1 MSTFKRIGAL
11 LLALVMVFALAACGG
26 TDGKQTDTGD
36 DGAGSASKTDA
47 EVNEE
52 ITSGGNRDEDANM
65 EDSAAAADTEAAI
78 SVGANTMGFLGH
90 FDVSGLFSTELSSV
104 AAGLVYDQLF
114 SIGSDGR
121 WYSDV
126 LSDWYWSEEVENQL
140 VLTLKDG
147 ITFANGD
154 KMTMADVLYSMGRV
168 AASPRGGSNFA
179 VVDLDK
185 CTISDDGL
193 TLYVQYNTSYGPWQ
207 SALNIFIMNETFV
220 EGLGEDPDWYSV
232 DSACGSG
239 PYRCTNNTIGISM
252 AFEKR
257 DDWWMQD
264 DAGGSA
270 TVREITAYS
279 YSDNT
284 TMMADY
290 MNGVIDV
297 AIGLTADNCTEIS
310 ADASL
315 GTYVTVSSKAVAV
328 IVLSPQCELLQN
340 ENIRKA
346 MCLGTDADAIGD
358 VVFGVLGQPASS
370 TLNSANPFFV
380 DGHSY
385 EYDPET
391 AKQLVADSGIE
402 NPTLTFVTNN
412 QSTSTTLAESFQ
424 YYMQQIGIT
433 VNIESYDN
441 ATYTADYLLTG
452 KTDLMINGAAMP
464 TVTNEAADVYTFY
477 RGNFAY
483 PSSAQTDPEIV
494 DLLERGR
501 TVVDEAERA
510 QIYSDV
516 QDYFYNAYSMIPIA
530 QWYTAYA
537 YNTRI
542 SYCDIPVTMSPSL
555 RYVTVA
561 G

>member
-1 MSTFKRIGAL
+1 MSTIKRIVAL

-26 TDGKQTDTGD
+26 TEDKKTD
-36 DGAGSASKTDA
+36 DGSVSVDNTPKTDD
-47 EVNEE
+47 EVNQE
-52 ITSGGNRDEDANM
+52 ITSGGNRDEDASL
-65 EDSAAAADTEAAI
+65 EDSSATADTEAEIA
-78 SVGANTMGFLGH
+78 VGANTMGFLGH
-90 FDVSGLFSTELSSV
+90 FDVSGLFSSELSAV
-104 AAGLVYDQLF
+104 AASLVYDQLF

-121 WYSDV
+121 WYSDI
-126 LSDWYWSEEVENQL
+126 LTDWYWSEDVENQL

-147 ITFANGD
+147 IKFSNGD
-154 KMTMADVLYSMGRV
+154 PMTMADVLYSMGRV
-168 AASPRGGSNFA
+168 AASPRGGTNFA
-179 VVDLDK
+179 VINLDE

-207 SALNIFIMNETFV
+207 SALNIYIMNQSFV
-220 EGLGEDPDWYSV
+220 EGLGDDPDWYST

-239 PYRCTNNTIGISM
+239 PYTCVDNTIGISM

-264 DAGGSA
+264 TANGSA
-270 TVREITAYS
+270 TVKKITAYS

-290 MNGVIDV
+290 INGVIDI

-310 ADASL
+310 ADANL

-328 IVLSPQCELLQN
+328 IVLSPRCELLQN

-346 MCLGTDADAIGD
+346 MCLGTDSDSIGEI
-358 VVFGVLGQPASS
+358 VFGVLGQPASS

-412 QSTSTTLAESFQ
+412 QATSTTLAESFQ

-477 RGNFAY
+477 RGDFAY
-483 PSSAQTDPEIV
+483 PSSAQTDPVIV
-494 DLLERGR
+494 ELLENGR
-501 TVVDEAERA
+501 KVVDETERA

-516 QDYFYNAYSMIPIA
+516 QDYFYNAYSLIPIA

-537 YNTRI
+537 YSTRI

-555 RYVTVA
+555 RYVAVA

>member
-1 MSTFKRIGAL
+1 MSTFKRIVCL
-11 LLALVMVFALAACGG
+11 MLALVMVFALAACGG
-26 TDGKQTDTGD
+26 NADTGAGTNAGAD
-36 DGAGSASKTDA
+36 DTDKGS
-47 EVNEE
+47 VNDE
-52 ITSGGNRDEDANM
+52 ITSGGNRDADATIEESGAN
-65 EDSAAAADTEAAI
+65 ADTEASI
-78 SVGANTMGFLGH
+78 SVGANTPGFLGH
-90 FDVSGLFSTELSSV
+90 FDVSGLFSSELAAV
-104 AAGLVYDQLF
+104 ATALVYDQLF

-121 WYSDV
+121 WYSDI
-126 LSDWYWSEEVENQL
+126 LTDWHWSDEVENQL
-140 VLTLKDG
+140 VLTLKDNVV
-147 ITFANGD
+147 FSNGD
-154 KMTMADVLYSMGRV
+154 PMTMEDVLYSMNRV
-168 AASPRGGSNFA
+168 AQSPRGGTNFA
-179 VVDLDK
+179 VIDLDA

-207 SALNIFIMNETFV
+207 SALNIYIMNEDFV
-220 EGLGEDPDWYSV
+220 EGLGENPDWYSI

-239 PYRCTNNTIGISM
+239 PYTCTDNTIGISM
-252 AFEKR
+252 SFEKR

-264 DAGGSA
+264 EANGSA
-270 TVREITAYS
+270 TVKDITAYS

-297 AIGLTADNCTEIS
+297 AIGLTADDCTEIS
-310 ADASL
+310 ADSSL

-346 MCLGTDADAIGD
+346 ICIGTDSDAVGD
-358 VVFGVLGQPASS
+358 IVYGVLGQPASS
-370 TLNSANPFFV
+370 SLNSSNPYYV
-380 DGHSY
+380 DGHAY
-385 EYDPET
+385 EYDPEE
-391 AKQLVADSGIE
+391 AKKLVEESGIA

-412 QSTSTTLAESFQ
+412 QASSTSLAESFQ

-441 ATYTADYLLTG
+441 ATYIADYLTQG

-477 RGNFAY
+477 RGSFPY

-494 DLLERGR
+494 DLLEKGR
-501 TVVDEAERA
+501 MTVDEEERA

-516 QDYFYNAYSMIPIA
+516 QDYFYNHYSLVPIA
-530 QWYTAYA
+530 EWYTAYA

-555 RYVTVA
+555 RYVAVA

>member
-1 MSTFKRIGAL
+1 MSTFKRIVCL
-11 LLALVMVFALAACGG
+11 MLALVMVFALAACGG
-26 TDGKQTDTGD
+26 KTNDNAGTTTGGNDTKD
-36 DGAGSASKTDA
+36 NSS
-47 EVNEE
+47 VNDE
-52 ITSGGNRDEDANM
+52 IASGGNRDTDATI
-65 EDSAAAADTEAAI
+65 EDSGANADTEASIA
-78 SVGANTMGFLGH
+78 VGANTAGFLGH
-90 FDVSGLFSTELSSV
+90 FDVSGLFSSELAAV
-104 AAGLVYDQLF
+104 ATALVYDQLF

-121 WYSDV
+121 WYSDI
-126 LSDWYWSEEVENQL
+126 LTDWHWSDEVENQL
-140 VLTLKDG
+140 VLTLKDN
-147 ITFANGD
+147 IVFSNGD
-154 KMTMADVLYSMGRV
+154 PMTMEDVLYSMNRV
-168 AASPRGGSNFA
+168 AQSPRGGTNFA
-179 VVDLDK
+179 VIDLDA

-207 SALNIFIMNETFV
+207 SALNIYIMNQDFV
-220 EGLGEDPDWYSV
+220 EGLGENPDWYSI

-239 PYRCTNNTIGISM
+239 PYTCTDNTIGISM
-252 AFEKR
+252 SFEKR

-264 DAGGSA
+264 DAGGAA
-270 TVREITAYS
+270 TVKDITAYS

-290 MNGVIDV
+290 MNGVIDI
-297 AIGLTADNCTEIS
+297 AIGLTADDCTEIS
-310 ADASL
+310 ADSSL

-346 MCLGTDADAIGD
+346 ICIGTDSDAIGD
-358 VVFGVLGQPASS
+358 IVYGVLGQPATSS
-370 TLNSANPFFV
+370 LSSSNPYYV
-380 DGHSY
+380 SGHSY
-385 EYDPET
+385 EYNPEE
-391 AKQLVADSGIE
+391 AKKLVEESGIA

-412 QSTSTTLAESFQ
+412 QSSSTSLAESFQ
-424 YYMQQIGIT
+424 FYMQQIGIT

-441 ATYTADYLLTG
+441 ATYIADYLTQG

-477 RGNFAY
+477 RGSFPY

-494 DLLERGR
+494 DLLENGR
-501 TVVDEAERA
+501 MTVDEEERA

-516 QDYFYNAYSMIPIA
+516 QDYFYDHYSLIPIA
-530 QWYTAYA
+530 EWYTAYA

-555 RYVTVA
+555 RYVAVA